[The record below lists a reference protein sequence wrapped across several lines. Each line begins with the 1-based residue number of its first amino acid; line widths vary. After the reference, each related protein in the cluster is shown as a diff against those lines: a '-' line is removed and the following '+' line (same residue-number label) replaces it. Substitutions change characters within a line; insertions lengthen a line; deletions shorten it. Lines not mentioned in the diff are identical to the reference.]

1 MNETSP
7 QEYSIVD
14 KKSKISNYK
23 KMKTLK
29 NNEKNQFIEL
39 KKIKRRSTINN
50 IQIFI
55 ELSEHDKE

>member
-1 MNETSP
+1 MDETSP

-14 KKSKISNYK
+14 KKSKINNYK

>member
-1 MNETSP
+1 MNETSH

-14 KKSKISNYK
+14 KKSKISNNEK
-23 KMKTLK
+23 SKTLAHIDT
-29 NNEKNQFIEL
+29 NQFIEL
-39 KKIKRRSTINN
+39 KKIKRRLTINN

>member
-7 QEYSIVD
+7 LEYSVVD